1 MLRSI
6 YTGPNREPMTN
17 HAVPT
22 SHVLV
27 IDDDVDVR
35 DIVQIILQD
44 AGYTVTLARDGAA
57 ALDVLRH
64 AAPCP
69 T

>member
-1 MLRSI
+1 
-6 YTGPNREPMTN
+6 MTN